1 MPQTALLGEAGRA
14 DPAMPGTAAVIEDQ
28 GMHLRPPLLIAA
40 GLLALAVAAIA
51 PRSASA
57 ATAPPPRTAL
67 LYRIN
72 EIRVGHGLDRV
83 YPSLRLQRAAAHHT
97 DDMMVRDYFAH
108 TSPSGSTVLTRIEH
122 TGFVAGYAWLGGETL
137 AWGTGASAAPRATVA
152 AWLASPEHRAIMLSP
167 KFHWVG
173 ISRTCGTY
181 RGQPSTCVWTADWV
195 KRW

>member
-1 MPQTALLGEAGRA
+1 MAG
-14 DPAMPGTAAVIEDQ
+14 AAAFIDDQ
-28 GMHLRPPLLIAA
+28 GMHLRLPILIAA
-40 GLLALAVAAIA
+40 GLVALSVAAIA
-51 PRSASA
+51 PRSAAA

-67 LYRIN
+67 LYEIN

-83 YPSLRLQRAAAHHT
+83 YPSLRLQHTAAHHS

-108 TSPSGSTVLTRIEH
+108 TSPTGSSVYSRIVNS
-122 TGFVAGYAWLGGETL
+122 GFVAGYTWLAGETL
-137 AWGTGASAAPRATVA
+137 AWGNGSLATPVSTVH
-152 AWLASPEHRAIMLSP
+152 AWLESPEHRAILLSP

-173 ISRTCGTY
+173 ISRTCGNY